1 MMLRVG
7 LTGNIGSGKTVVSQI
22 FGKLGVPVF
31 HADIEARR
39 LFEDEDTRK
48 MIRELFGNDVFLNS
62 GEIMRQKLAELVFN
76 DQNLLEQLNGIIHPA
91 VRKQYQQWCLQ
102 YREMPYT
109 LYEAAILF
117 ESGHYLEMDKVIC
130 VTAPEEMRIKRVM
143 ARDHVTLE
151 DVQKRISN
159 QWPEEKKV
167 ALSDFIIRNDGSNM
181 VIEQVLEV
189 HRRIVGQL
197 DSWTVGQ

>member
-1 MMLRVG
+1 MLRVG